1 MHKVIFEKTVIA
13 QQKIMKQ
20 TKGDQGSFV
29 MHSVRNIAGQ
39 GQIDEAH
46 DLDLM
51 TWGERSAVNIVENG
65 RKVRSK
71 LFLLLNN

>member
-1 MHKVIFEKTVIA
+1 MGDIA
-13 QQKIMKQ
+13 CQ
-20 TKGDQGSFV
+20 
-29 MHSVRNIAGQ
+29 R
-39 GQIDEAH
+39 QIDEAY

-51 TWGERSAVNIVENG
+51 TCGGRSAVNIVEND